1 MPLYHVQPHQLP
13 QVWDR
18 AAPLL
23 QKYIDL
29 EPDFITIEQLEYFI
43 RIGKMQLL
51 VWDEPDEGIT
61 GAAAVEFIDYPQ
73 YRVGHGAVLGGKN
86 VVKPHVLKELLAW
99 MKANG
104 ATVAQCWCRDEL
116 VPMYKKMGM
125 TETHHVMRMKI

>member
-1 MPLYHVQPHQLP
+1 MSLHCVPPYQLP
-13 QVWDR
+13 EVWEK

-23 QKYIDL
+23 QKFIDL

-43 RIGKMQLL
+43 RTGKMFLL
-51 VWDEPDEGIT
+51 VWDEPGEGIT

-86 VVKPHVLKELLAW
+86 VVKPHVLKELMAW

-125 TETHHVMRMKI
+125 TETHHVMRMKL

>member
-1 MPLYHVQPHQLP
+1 MSLHCVPPYQLP
-13 QVWDR
+13 EVWEK

-23 QKYIDL
+23 QKFIDL

-43 RIGKMQLL
+43 RTGKMFLL
-51 VWDEPDEGIT
+51 VWNEPDEGIT

-86 VVKPHVLKELLAW
+86 VVKPHVLKELVAW

-125 TETHHVMRMKI
+125 EETHHVMRMKL

>member
-1 MPLYHVQPHQLP
+1 MPLYHVTPNHLP
-13 QVWDR
+13 LVWDK

-23 QKYIDL
+23 QKAIDVD
-29 EPDFITIEQLEYFI
+29 PDFMTIEQVEFAI
-43 RIGKMQLL
+43 RTGKMFLV

-61 GAAAVEFIDYPQ
+61 GAAAVEFIDYPR
-73 YRVGHGAVLGGKN
+73 YRVGHGTLLGGKG
-86 VVKPHVLKELLAW
+86 VVKPHVLQELVAW

-125 TETHHVMRMKI
+125 EETHHVMRMKI

>member
-1 MPLYHVQPHQLP
+1 MPLYQVLPAQLP
-13 QVWDR
+13 LVWDK

-23 QKYIDL
+23 QKSIDT
-29 EPDFITIEQLEYFI
+29 EPDFTTIEQVEYAI
-43 RIGKMQLL
+43 RTGKMFLL

-61 GAAAVEFIDYPQ
+61 GAAAVEFIDYPR
-73 YRVGHGAVLGGKN
+73 YRVGHGTLLGGKS
-86 VVKPHVLKELLAW
+86 VVKPHVLAELLAW

-125 TETHHVMRMKI
+125 EETHHVMRMKI

>member
-1 MPLYHVQPHQLP
+1 M
-13 QVWDR
+13 
-18 AAPLL
+18 
-23 QKYIDL
+23 
-29 EPDFITIEQLEYFI
+29 F
-43 RIGKMQLL
+43 LL
-51 VWDEPDEGIT
+51 VWNEPDEGIT

-86 VVKPHVLKELLAW
+86 VVKPHVLKELVAW

-125 TETHHVMRMKI
+125 EETHHVMRMKL

>member
-1 MPLYHVQPHQLP
+1 MPLYQVLPHQLP
-13 QVWDR
+13 QVWDK

-23 QKYIDL
+23 QKFIDI

-43 RIGKMQLL
+43 RIGKMFLL
-51 VWDEPDEGIT
+51 VWEDPDEGIT

-86 VVKPHVLKELLAW
+86 VVKPHVLKELIAW